1 MSVMDM
7 AISSAE
13 IVVALARL
21 NAMSVMAME
30 SCVVTGAMEQEEMDD
45 AFIVQVQDIVIVD
58 YCAFFAMA
66 QEKTNVFHVMG
77 EVIKNVM
84 NVMEVVC

>member
-1 MSVMDM
+1 MDM

-13 IVVALARL
+13 IVVVVARL

-30 SCVVTGAMEQEEMDD
+30 GCVVTGAMELEEMGD
-45 AFIVQVQDIVIVD
+45 AFIVQVQDMIIMDLVV
-58 YCAFFAMA
+58 FFVMA
-66 QEKTNVFHVMG
+66 QEKMNVFHVMG

-84 NVMEVVC
+84 NVMDVVC